1 MQSVK
6 SANEPKYSR
15 RRMYVNEEWR
25 RVYMSVCIL
34 FLVHTCMCACVCAN
48 LWVCVCV
55 FMHSCM
61 CVCVCVCVH
70 TYVCLCVCVHVCVC
84 LKVNMYMSM
93 CFVHVCVCVC
103 VCVCMH
109 MCVYATSVPPV
120 AQIYDN
126 VCSVGA
132 ESHQVWKED
141 CQWSWKPCE
150 YYRLYCNYAWLWM
163 VLVVAPMAI
172 WHQVWCRLS
181 ERTVSGIWT
190 LTDSLRQGPE
200 HIGLLYVCMHVLSFG
215 L

>member
-84 LKVNMYMSM
+84 LKVNICICLCALCM
-93 CFVHVCVCVC
+93 CVCVC
-103 VCVCMH
+103 VCVCI
-109 MCVYATSVPPV
+109 C
-120 AQIYDN
+120 
-126 VCSVGA
+126 
-132 ESHQVWKED
+132 
-141 CQWSWKPCE
+141 
-150 YYRLYCNYAWLWM
+150 
-163 VLVVAPMAI
+163 
-172 WHQVWCRLS
+172 
-181 ERTVSGIWT
+181 
-190 LTDSLRQGPE
+190 
-200 HIGLLYVCMHVLSFG
+200 VCMQHQFHQWPRFMTMCAALELKAIKYEKKIVNDLENPVSITDYIVITHGCGWF
-215 L
+215 